1 MSQIKI
7 EVTERGIDQTDRKL
21 KKLGD
26 TGGKTELQMNE
37 VKNSIKLVGQ
47 KGAQSIALLDGPL
60 GGVSSRVSSL
70 TQLLGS
76 GAGGLAGA
84 MAATTAAAYATAAAM
99 TTMVIETDNFAR
111 VAGVSIEQFNQMSF
125 AANQFGLT
133 ADQLGDAFKDTRE
146 RIGDFI
152 ATGGGP
158 LQDFADVMGYTKE
171 QTLAFAQSVEGLSGR
186 DVLVEMVRQLEEGGK
201 STEQMSFALE
211 GMANDMTKLLP
222 LLTNGA
228 SELDR
233 LESKMASV
241 QNPLSED
248 DIRQF
253 RDFNESIDLV
263 AASFQNMM
271 TNAVIPLLE
280 PFTNLTNEVARFI
293 GYVSGAPAQRLPEL
307 TIEIERQSKVVED
320 LAKRQKTLNDI
331 NVKTITNGAALS
343 DIEARKAK
351 VAEEYEQALKKLN
364 DQLKE
369 KSELELKAGAGNEG
383 SGAFIGPVKPPSK
396 EEPKTGT
403 SFLNSIVPAEDEMDS
418 QVEAYREHMNELDAI
433 FNEVKG
439 KQSTVENELYLNRL
453 AQAEEE
459 RERLEGIYTDLG
471 DSISSSLSGSIGGM
485 LDGTEKAGDAFIGLA
500 KTVRNSL
507 ISTLVDM
514 GIEYV
519 KNEALS
525 TAMATTQKANIAST
539 TAAQTAATAT
549 TTATT
554 TAAAGTVAAASA
566 PAAALTSTFS
576 FGQAAMIGGAA
587 LLGTLAI
594 AKGARFQGGD
604 VSGGSGYQWQERGGE
619 AFIPKVDGRVF
630 SKNDMRSM
638 MNGDGGSGVTVV
650 NNIYNQTGANVT
662 SVPNDQGGED
672 IYITRDEFSS
682 MMAAEGGNPDSDFN
696 NSITNV
702 WTMGGRA

>member
-26 TGGKTELQMNE
+26 TGSKTELQMNE

-60 GGVSSRVSSL
+60 GGVSSRVSVL
-70 TQLLGS
+70 NKLLGP
-76 GAGGLAGA
+76 GAGGFAGA
-84 MAATTAAAYATAAAM
+84 MTAIASTAYAVTAAM
-99 TTMVIETDNFAR
+99 TTVVIETDNFAR
-111 VAGVSIEQFNQMSF
+111 VAGESIERFKQMSF
-125 AANQFGLT
+125 AAGQFGLT
-133 ADQLGDAFKDTRE
+133 AEQLGDAFKDTRE

-228 SELDR
+228 SELNR
-233 LESKMASV
+233 LETKMAAV

-253 RDFNESIDLV
+253 RDFKESIDLV
-263 AASFQNMM
+263 GASFQDLA

-280 PFTNLTNEVARFI
+280 PFTVLTNK
-293 GYVSGAPAQRLPEL
+293 VSEFFGSL
-307 TIEIERQSKVVED
+307 
-320 LAKRQKTLNDI
+320 
-331 NVKTITNGAALS
+331 
-343 DIEARKAK
+343 
-351 VAEEYEQALKKLN
+351 
-364 DQLKE
+364 
-369 KSELELKAGAGNEG
+369 NEG
-383 SGAFIGPVKPPSK
+383 SRLNIESKIHDIDEEIFSLTESLNNASTAGGRLMNVLTFDSTDTSVIQGQIDELRRQRGLLADELDRINWKPPTSAIDDSSGFIGPMRPSATSATPKPQQAIAAPVDYSAQIEAIRMSYMTQEQLADAKLQKDLEIIELSK
-396 EEPKTGT
+396 
-403 SFLNSIVPAEDEMDS
+403 IAEQERIDLS
-418 QVEAYREHMNELDAI
+418 VLAYEAYYEKLDELD
-433 FNEVKG
+433 
-439 KQSTVENELYLNRL
+439 QQR
-453 AQAEEE
+453 
-459 RERLEGIYTDLG
+459 
-471 DSISSSLSGSIGGM
+471 
-485 LDGTEKAGDAFIGLA
+485 
-500 KTVRNSL
+500 
-507 ISTLVDM
+507 
-514 GIEYV
+514 
-519 KNEALS
+519 
-525 TAMATTQKANIAST
+525 TQKANSEAEKRAKEEERTARQAARAEQIANDEKIDALGNVTNSLRSSLGEQNALYKAAAITNT
-539 TAAQTAATAT
+539 TIATYESAT
-549 TTATT
+549 QAYKALAGIPVVGPALGA
-554 TAAAGTVAAASA
+554 AAAGVAIGSGLANVAAI
-566 PAAALTSTFS
+566 
-576 FGQAAMIGGAA
+576 Q
-587 LLGTLAI
+587 
-594 AKGARFQGGD
+594 GARFQGGD

-638 MNGDGGSGVTVV
+638 MSGGGGSGVTVV

>member
-26 TGGKTELQMNE
+26 TGNKTERQMND
-37 VKNSIKLVGQ
+37 VKESIKLVGQ

-99 TTMVIETDNFAR
+99 TTMVVETDNFAR

-158 LQDFADVMGYTKE
+158 LQDFADVMGFTKE
-171 QTLAFAQSVEGLSGR
+171 QTLAFAKSVEGLSGR

-233 LESKMASV
+233 LESKMAAV
-241 QNPLSED
+241 QNPLSQED
-248 DIRQF
+248 IDKFRQ
-253 RDFNESIDLV
+253 FNESIDLV
-263 AASFQNMM
+263 AASFSNMM

-320 LAKRQKTLNDI
+320 LAKRQQTLNDI

-343 DIEARKAK
+343 DIEARKARLAK
-351 VAEEYEQALKKLN
+351 EYEQAVKKLN

-369 KSELELKAGAGNEG
+369 KSDLELKAGAGDESSDN
-383 SGAFIGPVKPPSK
+383 FIGPLRPKKEPNKDPNKEPNKEPPSSADK
-396 EEPKTGT
+396 INAQ
-403 SFLNSIVPAEDEMDS
+403 L
-418 QVEAYREHMNELDAI
+418 EAIKMSYMTQE
-433 FNEVKG
+433 
-439 KQSTVENELYLNRL
+439 QL
-453 AQAEEE
+453 AQAKLQKDLEIIELSKIAEQE
-459 RERLEGIYTDLG
+459 RIDL
-471 DSISSSLSGSIGGM
+471 SVLAYEAYYEK
-485 LDGTEKAGDAFIGLA
+485 LDELDQQ
-500 KTVRNSL
+500 R
-507 ISTLVDM
+507 
-514 GIEYV
+514 
-519 KNEALS
+519 
-525 TAMATTQKANIAST
+525 TQKANSEADKRAREEERTARQSAKADQAANDEKIDALGNVTSNLKSSLGEQNSLYKAAAIANT
-539 TAAQTAATAT
+539 TIATYESAT
-549 TTATT
+549 QAYKSLAGIPVVGPALGI
-554 TAAAGTVAAASA
+554 AAAGVAISSGLANVAAI
-566 PAAALTSTFS
+566 
-576 FGQAAMIGGAA
+576 Q
-587 LLGTLAI
+587 
-594 AKGARFQGGD
+594 GARFQGGD
-604 VSGGSGYQWQERGGE
+604 VSGGSNYQWQERGGE
-619 AFIPKVDGRVF
+619 AFMPKVDGRVF
-630 SKNDMRSM
+630 SKNDMKSM
-638 MNGDGGSGVTVV
+638 MNGGNGSGVTLV

-672 IYITRDEFSS
+672 IYITREEFPSLV
-682 MMAAEGGNPDSDFN
+682 AAEIGNPDSEAGQAGSN
-696 NSITNV
+696 TYV
-702 WTMGGRA
+702 WSRA

>member
-26 TGGKTELQMNE
+26 TGGKTERQMDD
-37 VKNSIKLVGQ
+37 VKESIKLVGQ

-84 MAATTAAAYATAAAM
+84 MAATTAAAYATTAAM
-99 TTMVIETDNFAR
+99 TTMVVETDNFAR

-125 AANQFGLT
+125 AAGQFGLT
-133 ADQLGDAFKDTRE
+133 AEQLGDAFKDTRE

-211 GMANDMTKLLP
+211 GMADDMTKLLP

-233 LESKMASV
+233 LESKMAAV
-241 QNPLSED
+241 QNPLSQED
-248 DIRQF
+248 IDKFRQ
-253 RDFNESIDLV
+253 FNESIDLV
-263 AASFQNMM
+263 SASFSNMM

-280 PFTNLTNEVARFI
+280 PFTSLTNEVARFI

-320 LAKRQKTLNDI
+320 LAKRQQTLNDI

-343 DIEARKAK
+343 DIETRKANLAK
-351 VAEEYEQALKKLN
+351 EYEQAVKKLN

-369 KSELELKAGAGNEG
+369 KSDLELKSGAGTEG
-383 SGAFIGPVKPPSK
+383 SDAFIGPVRP
-396 EEPKTGT
+396 TGQGSGAPT
-403 SFLNSIVPAEDEMDS
+403 GDGGAPVGNNADQINS
-418 QVEAYREHMNELDAI
+418 QLEAIKMSYMTQE
-433 FNEVKG
+433 
-439 KQSTVENELYLNRL
+439 QL
-453 AQAEEE
+453 AQAKLQKDLEIIELSKIAEQERIDLSVLAYEAYYEKLDELDQQRTQKATSEAEKRAREEE
-459 RERLEGIYTDLG
+459 RTARQAARAEQIANDEKIDALG
-471 DSISSSLSGSIGGM
+471 NVTNSLRSSLGEQNA
-485 LDGTEKAGDAFIGLA
+485 LYKAAAITNTTIATYESATQAYKALA
-500 KTVRNSL
+500 
-507 ISTLVDM
+507 
-514 GIEYV
+514 GIPV
-519 KNEALS
+519 VGPALG
-525 TAMATTQKANIAST
+525 A
-539 TAAQTAATAT
+539 
-549 TTATT
+549 
-554 TAAAGTVAAASA
+554 AAAGVAIGSGLANVAAI
-566 PAAALTSTFS
+566 
-576 FGQAAMIGGAA
+576 Q
-587 LLGTLAI
+587 
-594 AKGARFQGGD
+594 GARFQGGE
-604 VSGGSGYQWQERGGE
+604 VSGGSSYQWQERGGE
-619 AFIPKVDGRVF
+619 AFMPKVDGRVF
-630 SKNDMRSM
+630 SKSDMKSM
-638 MNGDGGSGVTVV
+638 MNGEGGSGVTVV

-696 NSITNV
+696 SSITNV

>member
-125 AANQFGLT
+125 AAGQFGLT
-133 ADQLGDAFKDTRE
+133 AEQLGDAFKDTRE

-211 GMANDMTKLLP
+211 GMANDMTRLLP

-233 LESKMASV
+233 LESKMAAV
-241 QNPLSED
+241 QSPLSQED
-248 DIRQF
+248 INQF
-253 RDFNESIDLV
+253 REFNESIDLV
-263 AASFQNMM
+263 AASFSNMM

-280 PFTNLTNEVARFI
+280 PFTQLNEAVAFFI
-293 GYVSGAPAQRLPEL
+293 S
-307 TIEIERQSKVVED
+307 T
-320 LAKRQKTLNDI
+320 T
-331 NVKTITNGAALS
+331 
-343 DIEARKAK
+343 
-351 VAEEYEQALKKLN
+351 
-364 DQLKE
+364 
-369 KSELELKAGAGNEG
+369 NEG
-383 SGAFIGPVKPPSK
+383 SENALAMQLVDLNERSK
-396 EEPKTGT
+396 ELSEAIKDNETAWGRFTNVATFESTDTEVLKQQLEEVNKQIDETRAKLTAMRTGGAPTTTGSSPALPAPTTAPSTT
-403 SFLNSIVPAEDEMDS
+403 SPAVGNSADQINS
-418 QVEAYREHMNELDAI
+418 QLEAIRMSYMTQE
-433 FNEVKG
+433 
-439 KQSTVENELYLNRL
+439 QL
-453 AQAEEE
+453 AQAKLQKDLEIIELSKIAEQERIDLSVLAYEAYYEKLDELDQQRTQKEASENEKRQREKDRADRDEE
-459 RERLEGIYTDLG
+459 RKDEEAYDKKIDALG
-471 DSISSSLSGSIGGM
+471 NVTNSLKSSLGEQNA
-485 LDGTEKAGDAFIGLA
+485 LYKAAAITNTTIATYESATQAYKALA
-500 KTVRNSL
+500 
-507 ISTLVDM
+507 
-514 GIEYV
+514 GIPV
-519 KNEALS
+519 VGPALG
-525 TAMATTQKANIAST
+525 A
-539 TAAQTAATAT
+539 
-549 TTATT
+549 
-554 TAAAGTVAAASA
+554 AAAGVAIGSGLANVAAI
-566 PAAALTSTFS
+566 
-576 FGQAAMIGGAA
+576 Q
-587 LLGTLAI
+587 
-594 AKGARFQGGD
+594 GARFQGGD

-638 MNGDGGSGVTVV
+638 MSGDGSSGVTVV

>member
-26 TGGKTELQMNE
+26 TGSKTELQMNE

-84 MAATTAAAYATAAAM
+84 MAATTAAAYATTAAM
-99 TTMVIETDNFAR
+99 ATMVIETDNFAR

-125 AANQFGLT
+125 AAGQFGLT
-133 ADQLGDAFKDTRE
+133 AEQLGDAFKDTRE

-158 LQDFADVMGYTKE
+158 LQDFADVMGYTKK

-211 GMANDMTKLLP
+211 GMANDMTKILP

-233 LESKMASV
+233 LESKMAAV
-241 QNPLSED
+241 QSPLSQED
-248 DIRQF
+248 INQF
-253 RDFNESIDLV
+253 REFNESIDLV
-263 AASFQNMM
+263 SASFSNMM

-280 PFTNLTNEVARFI
+280 PFT
-293 GYVSGAPAQRLPEL
+293 
-307 TIEIERQSKVVED
+307 
-320 LAKRQKTLNDI
+320 
-331 NVKTITNGAALS
+331 
-343 DIEARKAK
+343 
-351 VAEEYEQALKKLN
+351 KLN
-364 DQLKE
+364 E
-369 KSELELKAGAGNEG
+369 AVAFFISTTNEG
-383 SGAFIGPVKPPSK
+383 SENALAMEIVDLNAKAKELEQSIENNESAWGRFKNVATFESTDTEVLKKQLEEVNRQIDEARAKLTEMRTGGAPTPTSSTATPSA
-396 EEPKTGT
+396 PATAPSTASPTVGNNADQI
-403 SFLNSIVPAEDEMDS
+403 NSQLEAIKMSYMTQEQLAEAKLQKDLEIIELSKIAEQERIDLS
-418 QVEAYREHMNELDAI
+418 VLAYEAYYEKLDELD
-433 FNEVKG
+433 
-439 KQSTVENELYLNRL
+439 QQR
-453 AQAEEE
+453 
-459 RERLEGIYTDLG
+459 
-471 DSISSSLSGSIGGM
+471 
-485 LDGTEKAGDAFIGLA
+485 
-500 KTVRNSL
+500 
-507 ISTLVDM
+507 
-514 GIEYV
+514 
-519 KNEALS
+519 
-525 TAMATTQKANIAST
+525 TQKANSEAEKRAKEEERTARQAARADQIANDEKIDALGNVTNSLKSSLGEQNALYKAAAITNT
-539 TAAQTAATAT
+539 TIATYESAT
-549 TTATT
+549 QAYKALAGIPVVGPALGA
-554 TAAAGTVAAASA
+554 AAAGVAIGSGLANVAAI
-566 PAAALTSTFS
+566 
-576 FGQAAMIGGAA
+576 Q
-587 LLGTLAI
+587 
-594 AKGARFQGGD
+594 GARFQGGD

-630 SKNDMRSM
+630 SKSDMKSM
-638 MNGDGGSGVTVV
+638 MNGEGGSGVTVV

>member
-7 EVTERGIDQTDRKL
+7 EVTERGIDQTNSKL

-125 AANQFGLT
+125 AAGQFGLT
-133 ADQLGDAFKDTRE
+133 AEQLGDAFKDTRE

-233 LESKMASV
+233 LESKMAAV
-241 QNPLSED
+241 QSPLSQED
-248 DIRQF
+248 IKQF

-263 AASFQNMM
+263 SASFQNMM

-280 PFTNLTNEVARFI
+280 PFTSLTNEVARFI

-320 LAKRQKTLNDI
+320 LAKRQQTLNDI

-351 VAEEYEQALKKLN
+351 VAEEYEQAVKKLN

-369 KSELELKAGAGNEG
+369 KSELELKAGAGDEG
-383 SGAFIGPVKPPSK
+383 SDNFIGPLRPKGGGNTGGDNSGGTIPPVGNNADQINSQLEAIRMSYMTQEQLAEAKLQKDLEIIELSK
-396 EEPKTGT
+396 
-403 SFLNSIVPAEDEMDS
+403 IAEQERIDLS
-418 QVEAYREHMNELDAI
+418 VLAYEAYYEKLDELDQQRTDNELREQQRRDREAQKDSREQQKIEEDKNRSTITVAEATSNALGAILGRDTDAYRVAATTEATI
-433 FNEVKG
+433 
-439 KQSTVENELYLNRL
+439 STYLAANKALSNPGGPAGFVL
-453 AQAEEE
+453 AGAA
-459 RERLEGIYTDLG
+459 I
-471 DSISSSLSGSIGGM
+471 
-485 LDGTEKAGDAFIGLA
+485 ANGLA
-500 KTVRNSL
+500 NVAQINS
-507 ISTLVDM
+507 
-514 GIEYV
+514 
-519 KNEALS
+519 
-525 TAMATTQKANIAST
+525 
-539 TAAQTAATAT
+539 
-549 TTATT
+549 
-554 TAAAGTVAAASA
+554 
-566 PAAALTSTFS
+566 
-576 FGQAAMIGGAA
+576 
-587 LLGTLAI
+587 
-594 AKGARFQGGD
+594 ARFQGGD
-604 VSGGSGYQWQERGGE
+604 VSGGSTYQWQERGGE
-619 AFIPKVDGRVF
+619 AFMPKVDGRVF
-630 SKNDMRSM
+630 SKNDMKSM
-638 MNGDGGSGVTVV
+638 MNGDSGSGVTLV

-672 IYITRDEFSS
+672 IYITREEFSS

>member
-26 TGGKTELQMNE
+26 TGSKTELQMND
-37 VKNSIKLVGQ
+37 VKESIKLVGQ

-84 MAATTAAAYATAAAM
+84 MAATTAAAYATASAM

-133 ADQLGDAFKDTRE
+133 AEQLGDAFKDTRE

-233 LESKMASV
+233 LESKMSAV

-248 DIRQF
+248 DIRKF

-263 AASFQNMM
+263 SGSFQNMM

-320 LAKRQKTLNDI
+320 LAKRQQTLNDI

-343 DIEARKAK
+343 DIEARKARL
-351 VAEEYEQALKKLN
+351 AGEYEQAVKKLN

-369 KSELELKAGAGNEG
+369 KSDLEIKAGAGTEG
-383 SGAFIGPVKPPSK
+383 SDAFIGPIKPGEKPPAGGGN
-396 EEPKTGT
+396 TGGNPPVGNNADQI
-403 SFLNSIVPAEDEMDS
+403 NS
-418 QVEAYREHMNELDAI
+418 QLEAIRMSYMTQE
-433 FNEVKG
+433 
-439 KQSTVENELYLNRL
+439 QL
-453 AQAEEE
+453 AQAKLQKDLEIIELSKIAEQEKLDLSELAHKAYYERLDELDQQRTQKATSEAEKRAREEE
-459 RERLEGIYTDLG
+459 RAARQAARAEQIANDEKIDALG
-471 DSISSSLSGSIGGM
+471 NVTNSLKSSLGEQNA
-485 LDGTEKAGDAFIGLA
+485 LYKAAAITNTTIATYESATQAYKALA
-500 KTVRNSL
+500 
-507 ISTLVDM
+507 
-514 GIEYV
+514 GIPV
-519 KNEALS
+519 VGPALG
-525 TAMATTQKANIAST
+525 A
-539 TAAQTAATAT
+539 
-549 TTATT
+549 
-554 TAAAGTVAAASA
+554 AAAGVAIGSGLANVAAI
-566 PAAALTSTFS
+566 
-576 FGQAAMIGGAA
+576 Q
-587 LLGTLAI
+587 
-594 AKGARFQGGD
+594 GARFQGGD

-630 SKNDMRSM
+630 SKSDMKSM
-638 MNGDGGSGVTVV
+638 MNGEGGSGVTVV

>member
-26 TGGKTELQMNE
+26 TGSKTELQMNE

-84 MAATTAAAYATAAAM
+84 MAATTAAAYATTAAM
-99 TTMVIETDNFAR
+99 ATMVIETDNFAR

-125 AANQFGLT
+125 AAGQFGLT
-133 ADQLGDAFKDTRE
+133 AEQLGDAFKDTRE

-228 SELDR
+228 GELDR
-233 LESKMASV
+233 LESKMSAV
-241 QNPLSED
+241 QSPLSQED
-248 DIRQF
+248 IKQF
-253 RDFNESIDLV
+253 RDFNESIDL
-263 AASFQNMM
+263 ASASFQNMM

-320 LAKRQKTLNDI
+320 LAKRQQTLNDI

-343 DIEARKAK
+343 DIEARKARL
-351 VAEEYEQALKKLN
+351 AGEYEQAVKKLN

-369 KSELELKAGAGNEG
+369 KSDLELKAGAGTEG
-383 SGAFIGPVKPPSK
+383 SDAFIGPIKLGEKPPAGGGNTVGNPPVGNNADQINSQLEAIRMSYMTQEQLAEAKLQKDLEIIELSK
-396 EEPKTGT
+396 
-403 SFLNSIVPAEDEMDS
+403 IAEQERIDLS
-418 QVEAYREHMNELDAI
+418 VLAYESYYEKLDELD
-433 FNEVKG
+433 
-439 KQSTVENELYLNRL
+439 QQR
-453 AQAEEE
+453 
-459 RERLEGIYTDLG
+459 
-471 DSISSSLSGSIGGM
+471 
-485 LDGTEKAGDAFIGLA
+485 
-500 KTVRNSL
+500 
-507 ISTLVDM
+507 
-514 GIEYV
+514 
-519 KNEALS
+519 
-525 TAMATTQKANIAST
+525 TQKANSEAEKRAKEEER
-539 TAAQTAATAT
+539 TARQAARAEQTANDQKIDALGNVTNSLRSSLGEQNALYKAAAITNTTIATYESAT
-549 TTATT
+549 QAYKALAGIPVVGPALGA
-554 TAAAGTVAAASA
+554 AAAGVAIGSGLANVAAI
-566 PAAALTSTFS
+566 
-576 FGQAAMIGGAA
+576 Q
-587 LLGTLAI
+587 
-594 AKGARFQGGD
+594 GARFQGGD
-604 VSGGSGYQWQERGGE
+604 VSGGSSYQWQERGGE
-619 AFIPKVDGRVF
+619 AFMPKVDGRVF
-630 SKNDMRSM
+630 SKSDMKSM
-638 MNGDGGSGVTVV
+638 MNGEGGSGVTVV

-662 SVPNDQGGED
+662 SVPNEQGGED
-672 IYITRDEFSS
+672 IYITRDEFSF

>member
-26 TGGKTELQMNE
+26 TGSKTEIQMND
-37 VKNSIKLVGQ
+37 VKESIKLVGQ

-84 MAATTAAAYATAAAM
+84 MAATTAAAYATTAAM
-99 TTMVIETDNFAR
+99 ATMVIETDNFAR

-186 DVLVEMVRQLEEGGK
+186 DVLIEMVRQLEEGGK

-233 LESKMASV
+233 LESKMAAV
-241 QNPLSED
+241 QSPLSQED
-248 DIRQF
+248 INQF
-253 RDFNESIDLV
+253 REFNESIDLV
-263 AASFQNMM
+263 AASFSNMM

-280 PFTNLTNEVARFI
+280 PFT
-293 GYVSGAPAQRLPEL
+293 
-307 TIEIERQSKVVED
+307 
-320 LAKRQKTLNDI
+320 
-331 NVKTITNGAALS
+331 
-343 DIEARKAK
+343 
-351 VAEEYEQALKKLN
+351 KLN
-364 DQLKE
+364 E
-369 KSELELKAGAGNEG
+369 AVAFFISTTNEG
-383 SGAFIGPVKPPSK
+383 SENALAMQLVDLNERSK
-396 EEPKTGT
+396 ELSEAIKDNETAWGRFTNVATFDSTDTEVLKKQLEEVNKQIDETREKLTAMRTGGT
-403 SFLNSIVPAEDEMDS
+403 PTTTTAGSNPSLPTPTTAPSTASPTVGNSADQINS
-418 QVEAYREHMNELDAI
+418 QLEAIRMSYMTQE
-433 FNEVKG
+433 
-439 KQSTVENELYLNRL
+439 QL
-453 AQAEEE
+453 AQAKLQKDLEIIELSKIAEQE
-459 RERLEGIYTDLG
+459 RIDL
-471 DSISSSLSGSIGGM
+471 SVLAYESYYEK
-485 LDGTEKAGDAFIGLA
+485 LDDLDQQ
-500 KTVRNSL
+500 R
-507 ISTLVDM
+507 
-514 GIEYV
+514 
-519 KNEALS
+519 
-525 TAMATTQKANIAST
+525 TQKANSEADKRAREEERTARQAARAEQIANDEKIDALSNVTSSLRSSLGEQNALYKAAAITNT
-539 TAAQTAATAT
+539 TIATYESAT
-549 TTATT
+549 QAYKALAGIPVVGPALGA
-554 TAAAGTVAAASA
+554 AAAGVAIGSGLANVAAIQ
-566 PAAALTSTFS
+566 
-576 FGQAAMIGGAA
+576 GV
-587 LLGTLAI
+587 
-594 AKGARFQGGD
+594 RFQGGD

-619 AFIPKVDGRVF
+619 AFMPKVDGRVF
-630 SKNDMRSM
+630 SKNDMKSM
-638 MNGDGGSGVTVV
+638 MNGGGGSGVTVV

>member
-125 AANQFGLT
+125 AAGQFGLT
-133 ADQLGDAFKDTRE
+133 AEQLGDAFKDTRE

-233 LESKMASV
+233 LESKMAAV
-241 QNPLSED
+241 QSPLSQED
-248 DIRQF
+248 INQF
-253 RDFNESIDLV
+253 REFNESIDLV
-263 AASFQNMM
+263 SASFSNMM

-320 LAKRQKTLNDI
+320 LAKRQQTLNDI

-343 DIEARKAK
+343 DIEARKARL
-351 VAEEYEQALKKLN
+351 AGEYEQAVKKLN

-369 KSELELKAGAGNEG
+369 KSDLELKAGAGTEG
-383 SGAFIGPVKPPSK
+383 SDAFIGPIKPGETPPAGGGNTGGSPPAGNNADQINSQLEAIRMSYMTQEQLAEAKLQKDLEIIELSK
-396 EEPKTGT
+396 
-403 SFLNSIVPAEDEMDS
+403 IAEQERIDLS
-418 QVEAYREHMNELDAI
+418 VLAYEAYYEKLDELDQQRTDNELREQQRRDREAQKASREQQKIEEDKNRSTITVAEAASNALGAILGRDTDAYRVAATTEATI
-433 FNEVKG
+433 
-439 KQSTVENELYLNRL
+439 STYLAANKAL
-453 AQAEEE
+453 ANP
-459 RERLEGIYTDLG
+459 
-471 DSISSSLSGSIGGM
+471 GGP
-485 LDGTEKAGDAFIGLA
+485 AGFALAGAAIANGLA
-500 KTVRNSL
+500 NVAQINS
-507 ISTLVDM
+507 
-514 GIEYV
+514 
-519 KNEALS
+519 
-525 TAMATTQKANIAST
+525 
-539 TAAQTAATAT
+539 
-549 TTATT
+549 
-554 TAAAGTVAAASA
+554 
-566 PAAALTSTFS
+566 
-576 FGQAAMIGGAA
+576 
-587 LLGTLAI
+587 
-594 AKGARFQGGD
+594 ARFQGGD
-604 VSGGSGYQWQERGGE
+604 VSGGSTYQWQERGGE
-619 AFIPKVDGRVF
+619 AFMPKVDGRVF

>member
-84 MAATTAAAYATAAAM
+84 MAATTAAAYATTAAM
-99 TTMVIETDNFAR
+99 ATMVIETDNFAR

-125 AANQFGLT
+125 AAGQFGLT
-133 ADQLGDAFKDTRE
+133 AEQLGNAFKDTRE

-152 ATGGGP
+152 STGGGP

-233 LESKMASV
+233 LESKMAAV
-241 QNPLSED
+241 QSPLSQED
-248 DIRQF
+248 INQF
-253 RDFNESIDLV
+253 REFNESIDLV
-263 AASFQNMM
+263 SASFSNMM

-280 PFTNLTNEVARFI
+280 PFT
-293 GYVSGAPAQRLPEL
+293 
-307 TIEIERQSKVVED
+307 
-320 LAKRQKTLNDI
+320 
-331 NVKTITNGAALS
+331 
-343 DIEARKAK
+343 
-351 VAEEYEQALKKLN
+351 KLN
-364 DQLKE
+364 E
-369 KSELELKAGAGNEG
+369 AVAFFISTTNEG
-383 SGAFIGPVKPPSK
+383 SENALAMEIVDLNAKAKELEQSIENNESAWGRFKNVATFESTDTEVLKKQLEEVNRQIDEARAKLTAMRTGGTPTPTQTGSAPALLSPNTAPSTTPP
-396 EEPKTGT
+396 TVG
-403 SFLNSIVPAEDEMDS
+403 NSADQINS
-418 QVEAYREHMNELDAI
+418 QLEAIRMSYMTQE
-433 FNEVKG
+433 
-439 KQSTVENELYLNRL
+439 QL
-453 AQAEEE
+453 AQAKLQKDLEIIELSKIAEQE
-459 RERLEGIYTDLG
+459 RIDL
-471 DSISSSLSGSIGGM
+471 SVLAYEAYYEK
-485 LDGTEKAGDAFIGLA
+485 LDELDQQ
-500 KTVRNSL
+500 R
-507 ISTLVDM
+507 
-514 GIEYV
+514 
-519 KNEALS
+519 
-525 TAMATTQKANIAST
+525 TQKANSEAEKRAKEEERTARQAARAEKTANDEKIDALGNVTNSLKSSLGEQNALYKAAAITNTTIATYES
-539 TAAQTAATAT
+539 ATQAYK
-549 TTATT
+549 ALAGIPVVGPALGA
-554 TAAAGTVAAASA
+554 AAAGVAIGSGLANVAAI
-566 PAAALTSTFS
+566 
-576 FGQAAMIGGAA
+576 Q
-587 LLGTLAI
+587 
-594 AKGARFQGGD
+594 GARFQGGD

-638 MNGDGGSGVTVV
+638 MSGEGGSGVTVV

-662 SVPNDQGGED
+662 SVPNEQGGED
-672 IYITRDEFSS
+672 IYITRDEFSF

>member
-125 AANQFGLT
+125 AAGQFGLT
-133 ADQLGDAFKDTRE
+133 AEQLGDAFKDTRE

-171 QTLAFAQSVEGLSGR
+171 QTLEFAQSVEGLSGR

-211 GMANDMTKLLP
+211 GMANDMTRLLP

-233 LESKMASV
+233 LESKMAAV
-241 QNPLSED
+241 QSPLSQED
-248 DIRQF
+248 INQF
-253 RDFNESIDLV
+253 REFNESIELV
-263 AASFQNMM
+263 AASFSNMM

-280 PFTNLTNEVARFI
+280 PFTSLTNEVARFI

-320 LAKRQKTLNDI
+320 LAKRQQTLNDI

-343 DIEARKAK
+343 DIEARKARL
-351 VAEEYEQALKKLN
+351 AEEYEQAVKKLN

-369 KSELELKAGAGNEG
+369 KSELELKAGAGTEG
-383 SGAFIGPVKPPSK
+383 SDNFIGPVR
-396 EEPKTGT
+396 PK
-403 SFLNSIVPAEDEMDS
+403 NEASIS
-418 QVEAYREHMNELDAI
+418 TT
-433 FNEVKG
+433 
-439 KQSTVENELYLNRL
+439 STVGAPVGNSADQINAQLEAIRMSYMTQEQL
-453 AQAEEE
+453 AQAKLQKDLEIIELSKIAEQE
-459 RERLEGIYTDLG
+459 RIDL
-471 DSISSSLSGSIGGM
+471 SVLAYEAYYEK
-485 LDGTEKAGDAFIGLA
+485 LDELDQQ
-500 KTVRNSL
+500 R
-507 ISTLVDM
+507 
-514 GIEYV
+514 
-519 KNEALS
+519 
-525 TAMATTQKANIAST
+525 TQKANSEAEKRAKEEERTARQAARAEKTANDEKIDALGNVTNSLKSSLGEQNALYKAAAITNTTIATYES
-539 TAAQTAATAT
+539 ATQAYK
-549 TTATT
+549 ALAGIPVVGPALGA
-554 TAAAGTVAAASA
+554 AAAGVAIGSGLANVAAI
-566 PAAALTSTFS
+566 
-576 FGQAAMIGGAA
+576 Q
-587 LLGTLAI
+587 
-594 AKGARFQGGD
+594 GARFQGGD

-638 MNGDGGSGVTVV
+638 MSGEGGSGVTVV

>member
-84 MAATTAAAYATAAAM
+84 MAATTAAAYATTAAM
-99 TTMVIETDNFAR
+99 ATMVIETDNFAR

-125 AANQFGLT
+125 AAGQFGLT
-133 ADQLGDAFKDTRE
+133 AEQLGDAFKDTRE

-171 QTLAFAQSVEGLSGR
+171 QTLEFAQSVEGLSGR

-211 GMANDMTKLLP
+211 GMANDMTRLLP

-233 LESKMASV
+233 LESKMAAV
-241 QNPLSED
+241 QSPLSQED
-248 DIRQF
+248 INQF
-253 RDFNESIDLV
+253 REFNESIELV
-263 AASFQNMM
+263 AASFSNMM

-280 PFTNLTNEVARFI
+280 PFTSLTNEVARFI

-320 LAKRQKTLNDI
+320 LAKRQQTLNDI

-343 DIEARKAK
+343 DIEARKARL
-351 VAEEYEQALKKLN
+351 AEEYEQAVKKLN

-369 KSELELKAGAGNEG
+369 KSELELKAGAGTEG
-383 SGAFIGPVKPPSK
+383 SDNFIGPVR
-396 EEPKTGT
+396 PK
-403 SFLNSIVPAEDEMDS
+403 NEASIS
-418 QVEAYREHMNELDAI
+418 TT
-433 FNEVKG
+433 
-439 KQSTVENELYLNRL
+439 STVGAPVGNSADQINAQLEAIRMSYMTQEQL
-453 AQAEEE
+453 AQAKLQKDLEIIELSKIAEQE
-459 RERLEGIYTDLG
+459 RIDL
-471 DSISSSLSGSIGGM
+471 SVLAYEAYYEK
-485 LDGTEKAGDAFIGLA
+485 LDELDQQ
-500 KTVRNSL
+500 R
-507 ISTLVDM
+507 
-514 GIEYV
+514 
-519 KNEALS
+519 
-525 TAMATTQKANIAST
+525 TQKANSEAEKRAKEEERTARQAARAEKTANDEKIDALGNVTNSLKSSLGEQNALYKAAAITNTTIATYES
-539 TAAQTAATAT
+539 ATQAYK
-549 TTATT
+549 ALAGIPVVGPALGA
-554 TAAAGTVAAASA
+554 AAAGVAIGSGLANVAAI
-566 PAAALTSTFS
+566 
-576 FGQAAMIGGAA
+576 Q
-587 LLGTLAI
+587 
-594 AKGARFQGGD
+594 GARFQGGD
-604 VSGGSGYQWQERGGE
+604 VSGGTGYQWQERGGE

-638 MNGDGGSGVTVV
+638 MNGDGSSGVTVV

>member
-26 TGGKTELQMNE
+26 TGGKTELQINE

-84 MAATTAAAYATAAAM
+84 MAATTAAAYATTAAM
-99 TTMVIETDNFAR
+99 ATMVIETDNFAR
-111 VAGVSIEQFNQMSF
+111 VAGVSVEQFNQMSF
-125 AANQFGLT
+125 AAGQFGLT
-133 ADQLGDAFKDTRE
+133 AEQLGDAFKDTRE

-201 STEQMSFALE
+201 SSEQMSFALE

-233 LESKMASV
+233 LESKMAAV
-241 QNPLSED
+241 QSPLSQED
-248 DIRQF
+248 INKF
-253 RDFNESIDLV
+253 REFNESIDLV
-263 AASFQNMM
+263 AASFSNMM

-280 PFTNLTNEVARFI
+280 PFTQLNEAVAFFI
-293 GYVSGAPAQRLPEL
+293 S
-307 TIEIERQSKVVED
+307 T
-320 LAKRQKTLNDI
+320 T
-331 NVKTITNGAALS
+331 
-343 DIEARKAK
+343 
-351 VAEEYEQALKKLN
+351 
-364 DQLKE
+364 
-369 KSELELKAGAGNEG
+369 NEG
-383 SGAFIGPVKPPSK
+383 SENALAMQLVDLNERSK
-396 EEPKTGT
+396 ELSEAIKDNETAWGRFTNVATFESTDTEVLKKQLEEVNKQIDETRAKLTAMRTGGTPTPT
-403 SFLNSIVPAEDEMDS
+403 SAGSAPALPAPTTAPSTATPTVGNNADQINS
-418 QVEAYREHMNELDAI
+418 QLEAIRMSYMTQE
-433 FNEVKG
+433 
-439 KQSTVENELYLNRL
+439 QL
-453 AQAEEE
+453 AQAKLQKDLEIIELSKIAEQE
-459 RERLEGIYTDLG
+459 RIDL
-471 DSISSSLSGSIGGM
+471 SVLAYEAYYEK
-485 LDGTEKAGDAFIGLA
+485 LDELDQQ
-500 KTVRNSL
+500 R
-507 ISTLVDM
+507 
-514 GIEYV
+514 
-519 KNEALS
+519 
-525 TAMATTQKANIAST
+525 TQKANSEAEKRAKEEERTARQAARAEQIANDERIDALGNVTNSLRSSLGEQNALYKAAAITNT
-539 TAAQTAATAT
+539 TIATYESAT
-549 TTATT
+549 QAYKALAGIPVVGPALGA
-554 TAAAGTVAAASA
+554 AAAGVAIGSGLANVAAI
-566 PAAALTSTFS
+566 
-576 FGQAAMIGGAA
+576 Q
-587 LLGTLAI
+587 
-594 AKGARFQGGD
+594 GARFQGGD

-638 MNGDGGSGVTVV
+638 MNGEGSSGVTLV
-650 NNIYNQTGANVT
+650 NNIYNQSGANVT

-672 IYITRDEFSS
+672 IYITRDEFPSLV
-682 MMAAEGGNPDSDFN
+682 AAEIGNPDSEAGQAG
-696 NSITNV
+696 SSTYV
-702 WTMGGRA
+702 WSRA

>member
-84 MAATTAAAYATAAAM
+84 MAATTAAAYATTAAM
-99 TTMVIETDNFAR
+99 ATMVIETDNFAR

-125 AANQFGLT
+125 AAGQFGLT
-133 ADQLGDAFKDTRE
+133 AEQLGDAFKDTRE

-233 LESKMASV
+233 LESKMAAV

-320 LAKRQKTLNDI
+320 LAKRQQTLNDI

-343 DIEARKAK
+343 DIED
-351 VAEEYEQALKKLN
+351 KKGQPCKGIRHR
-364 DQLKE
+364 QLK
-369 KSELELKAGAGNEG
+369 N
-383 SGAFIGPVKPPSK
+383 
-396 EEPKTGT
+396 
-403 SFLNSIVPAEDEMDS
+403 
-418 QVEAYREHMNELDAI
+418 
-433 FNEVKG
+433 
-439 KQSTVENELYLNRL
+439 
-453 AQAEEE
+453 
-459 RERLEGIYTDLG
+459 
-471 DSISSSLSGSIGGM
+471 
-485 LDGTEKAGDAFIGLA
+485 
-500 KTVRNSL
+500 
-507 ISTLVDM
+507 
-514 GIEYV
+514 
-519 KNEALS
+519 
-525 TAMATTQKANIAST
+525 
-539 TAAQTAATAT
+539 
-549 TTATT
+549 
-554 TAAAGTVAAASA
+554 
-566 PAAALTSTFS
+566 
-576 FGQAAMIGGAA
+576 
-587 LLGTLAI
+587 
-594 AKGARFQGGD
+594 
-604 VSGGSGYQWQERGGE
+604 
-619 AFIPKVDGRVF
+619 
-630 SKNDMRSM
+630 
-638 MNGDGGSGVTVV
+638 
-650 NNIYNQTGANVT
+650 
-662 SVPNDQGGED
+662 
-672 IYITRDEFSS
+672 
-682 MMAAEGGNPDSDFN
+682 
-696 NSITNV
+696 
-702 WTMGGRA
+702 

>member
-84 MAATTAAAYATAAAM
+84 MAATTAAAYATTAAM
-99 TTMVIETDNFAR
+99 ATMVIETDNFAR

-125 AANQFGLT
+125 AAGQFGLT
-133 ADQLGDAFKDTRE
+133 AEQLGYAFKDTRE

-211 GMANDMTKLLP
+211 GMANDMTNLLP

-233 LESKMASV
+233 LESKMAAV
-241 QNPLSED
+241 QSPLSQED
-248 DIRQF
+248 INQF
-253 RDFNESIDLV
+253 REFNESIDLV
-263 AASFQNMM
+263 SASFSNMM

-280 PFTNLTNEVARFI
+280 PFTNLTNEFARFI
-293 GYVSGAPAQRLPEL
+293 GYVGGAPAQRIPEL

-320 LAKRQKTLNDI
+320 LAKRQQTLNDI

-343 DIEARKAK
+343 DIEARKARL
-351 VAEEYEQALKKLN
+351 AEEYGQAVKKLN

-369 KSELELKAGAGNEG
+369 KSELELKAGAGDEG
-383 SGAFIGPVKPPSK
+383 SDNFIGPLPQ
-396 EEPKTGT
+396 TGEKNPT
-403 SFLNSIVPAEDEMDS
+403 GGGRTGGTQPVGSNED
-418 QVEAYREHMNELDAI
+418 QINAQLEAIRMSYMTQE
-433 FNEVKG
+433 
-439 KQSTVENELYLNRL
+439 QL
-453 AQAEEE
+453 AQAKLQKDLEIIELSKIAEQERIDLSVLAYEAYYEKLDELDQQRTDNELREQQRRDREAQKASREQQKIEEDKNRSTITVAE
-459 RERLEGIYTDLG
+459 ATSNALGAILGRDTDAYRVAATTEAT
-471 DSISSSLSGSIGGM
+471 ISTYLAANKALSNPGGP
-485 LDGTEKAGDAFIGLA
+485 AGFALAGAAIANGLA
-500 KTVRNSL
+500 NVAQINS
-507 ISTLVDM
+507 
-514 GIEYV
+514 
-519 KNEALS
+519 
-525 TAMATTQKANIAST
+525 
-539 TAAQTAATAT
+539 
-549 TTATT
+549 
-554 TAAAGTVAAASA
+554 
-566 PAAALTSTFS
+566 
-576 FGQAAMIGGAA
+576 
-587 LLGTLAI
+587 
-594 AKGARFQGGD
+594 ARFQGGD
-604 VSGGSGYQWQERGGE
+604 VSGGSTYQWQERGGE
-619 AFIPKVDGRVF
+619 AFMPKVDGRVF
-630 SKNDMRSM
+630 SKNDMKSM
-638 MNGDGGSGVTVV
+638 MNGDSGSGVTLV

-672 IYITRDEFSS
+672 IYITREEFSS

>member
-26 TGGKTELQMNE
+26 TGNKTELQMNE

-84 MAATTAAAYATAAAM
+84 MAATTAAAYATSAAM
-99 TTMVIETDNFAR
+99 ATMVIETDNFAR

-125 AANQFGLT
+125 AAGQFGLT
-133 ADQLGDAFKDTRE
+133 AEQLGDAFKDTRE

-233 LESKMASV
+233 LESKMAAV
-241 QNPLSED
+241 QSPLSQED
-248 DIRQF
+248 INQF
-253 RDFNESIDLV
+253 REFNESIDLV
-263 AASFQNMM
+263 SASFSNMM

-280 PFTNLTNEVARFI
+280 PFT
-293 GYVSGAPAQRLPEL
+293 
-307 TIEIERQSKVVED
+307 
-320 LAKRQKTLNDI
+320 
-331 NVKTITNGAALS
+331 
-343 DIEARKAK
+343 
-351 VAEEYEQALKKLN
+351 KLN
-364 DQLKE
+364 E
-369 KSELELKAGAGNEG
+369 AVAFFISTTNEG
-383 SGAFIGPVKPPSK
+383 SENALAMEIVDLNAKAKELEQSIENNESAWGRFKNVATFESTDTEVLKKQLEEVNRQIDEARAKLAAMRTGGAPTPEVSPPSS
-396 EEPKTGT
+396 PSTTTAQATTGT
-403 SFLNSIVPAEDEMDS
+403 SFLNSIVPSEDEMDA

-439 KQSTVENELYLNRL
+439 KQNTVENELYLNRL
-453 AQAEEE
+453 SQAEEE
-459 RERLEGIYTDLG
+459 RERLREIYSDLG
-471 DSISSSLSGSIGGM
+471 DSISSSLSSSIGSI
-485 LDGTEKAGDAFIGLA
+485 LDSTGSAGDAVIGLA
-500 KTVRNSL
+500 KTIRNSL
-507 ISTLVDM
+507 IGTLVDM

-525 TAMATTQKANIAST
+525 TAMAATQKANIAST

-604 VSGGSGYQWQERGGE
+604 VSGGSTYQWQERGLGE
-619 AFIPKVDGRVF
+619 AFMPKVDGRVI
-630 SKNDMRSM
+630 SNAQLKSA

-650 NNIYNQTGANVT
+650 NNIYNQSGANVT
-662 SVPNDQGGED
+662 SVPNEQGGED
-672 IYITRDEFSS
+672 IYITRDELAP
-682 MMAAEGGNPDSDFN
+682 MMAAEAGNPDSEFN

>member
-26 TGGKTELQMNE
+26 TGSKTELQMND
-37 VKNSIKLVGQ
+37 VKESIKLVGQ

-60 GGVSSRVSSL
+60 GGDSSRVSSL

-84 MAATTAAAYATAAAM
+84 MAATTAAAYATTAAM
-99 TTMVIETDNFAR
+99 ATMVIETDNFAR

-133 ADQLGDAFKDTRE
+133 AEQLGDAFKDTRE

-233 LESKMASV
+233 LESKMAAV
-241 QNPLSED
+241 QSPLSQED
-248 DIRQF
+248 IIQF
-253 RDFNESIDLV
+253 REFNESIDLV
-263 AASFQNMM
+263 AASFSNMM

-280 PFTNLTNEVARFI
+280 PFTQLNEAVAFFISTTNEGSENALAMQLVELNERSKELEQSIENNESAWGRFKNVATFE
-293 GYVSGAPAQRLPEL
+293 STDTE
-307 TIEIERQSKVVED
+307 
-320 LAKRQKTLNDI
+320 
-331 NVKTITNGAALS
+331 
-343 DIEARKAK
+343 
-351 VAEEYEQALKKLN
+351 ALKK
-364 DQLKE
+364 
-369 KSELELKAGAGNEG
+369 ELEEVNRQIDEARAKLTAMRTGGTPTPTPAGSAQALPAPTTAPSATSPTVGN
-383 SGAFIGPVKPPSK
+383 SADQI
-396 EEPKTGT
+396 
-403 SFLNSIVPAEDEMDS
+403 NS
-418 QVEAYREHMNELDAI
+418 QLEAIRMSYMTQE
-433 FNEVKG
+433 
-439 KQSTVENELYLNRL
+439 QL
-453 AQAEEE
+453 AQAKLQKDLEIIELSKIAEQE
-459 RERLEGIYTDLG
+459 RIDL
-471 DSISSSLSGSIGGM
+471 SVLAYEAYYEK
-485 LDGTEKAGDAFIGLA
+485 LDELDQQ
-500 KTVRNSL
+500 R
-507 ISTLVDM
+507 
-514 GIEYV
+514 
-519 KNEALS
+519 
-525 TAMATTQKANIAST
+525 TQKANSEAEKRAREEERTARQAARADQIANDEKIDALGNVTNSLRSSLGEQNALYKAAAITNT
-539 TAAQTAATAT
+539 TIATYESAT
-549 TTATT
+549 QAYKALAGIPVVGPALGA
-554 TAAAGTVAAASA
+554 AAAGVAIGSGLATVAAI
-566 PAAALTSTFS
+566 
-576 FGQAAMIGGAA
+576 Q
-587 LLGTLAI
+587 
-594 AKGARFQGGD
+594 GARFQGGD

-619 AFIPKVDGRVF
+619 AFMPKVDGRVF
-630 SKNDMRSM
+630 SKNDMKSM
-638 MNGDGGSGVTVV
+638 MNGDNGSGVTLV
-650 NNIYNQTGANVT
+650 NNIYNQSGANVT

-682 MMAAEGGNPDSDFN
+682 MMAAEGGNADSEFN

>member
-21 KKLGD
+21 AKLEKTGD
-26 TGGKTELQMNE
+26 KTERQMND
-37 VKNSIKLVGQ
+37 VKESIKLVGQ

-84 MAATTAAAYATAAAM
+84 MAATTAAAYATTAAM
-99 TTMVIETDNFAR
+99 ATMVIETDNFAR

-233 LESKMASV
+233 LESKMAAV
-241 QNPLSED
+241 QSPLSQED
-248 DIRQF
+248 INKF
-253 RDFNESIDLV
+253 REFNESIDLV
-263 AASFQNMM
+263 AASFSNMM

-280 PFTNLTNEVARFI
+280 PFTQLNEAVAFFISTTNEGSENALAMQLVDLNERSKELEQSIENNESAWGRFKNVATFE
-293 GYVSGAPAQRLPEL
+293 STDTE
-307 TIEIERQSKVVED
+307 
-320 LAKRQKTLNDI
+320 
-331 NVKTITNGAALS
+331 
-343 DIEARKAK
+343 
-351 VAEEYEQALKKLN
+351 ALKK
-364 DQLKE
+364 
-369 KSELELKAGAGNEG
+369 ELEEVNRQIDEARAKLTAMRTGGTPTTPSGTAPALPTPTTAPSTASPTVGN
-383 SGAFIGPVKPPSK
+383 SADQI
-396 EEPKTGT
+396 
-403 SFLNSIVPAEDEMDS
+403 NS
-418 QVEAYREHMNELDAI
+418 QLEAIKMSYMTQE
-433 FNEVKG
+433 
-439 KQSTVENELYLNRL
+439 QL
-453 AQAEEE
+453 AQAKLQKDLEIIELSKIAEQERIDLSVLAYEAYYEKLDELDQQRTQKEASENDKRKREKDRADREEE
-459 RERLEGIYTDLG
+459 RKDQEAYDKKIDALG
-471 DSISSSLSGSIGGM
+471 NVTNSLKSSLGEQNA
-485 LDGTEKAGDAFIGLA
+485 LYKAAAITNTTIATYESATQAYKALA
-500 KTVRNSL
+500 
-507 ISTLVDM
+507 
-514 GIEYV
+514 GIPV
-519 KNEALS
+519 VGPALG
-525 TAMATTQKANIAST
+525 A
-539 TAAQTAATAT
+539 
-549 TTATT
+549 
-554 TAAAGTVAAASA
+554 AAAGVAIGSGLANVAAI
-566 PAAALTSTFS
+566 
-576 FGQAAMIGGAA
+576 Q
-587 LLGTLAI
+587 
-594 AKGARFQGGD
+594 GARFQGGD

-638 MNGDGGSGVTVV
+638 MNGDGSSGVTVV